1 MRRIRL
7 KPLTLILVA
16 VAVVLL
22 VVAIVFFAT
31 SHPLRGIAL
40 IVLAVLAGLGAWFTS
55 RTAGPRA

>member
-22 VVAIVFFAT
+22 VVAIVFFVT

-55 RTAGPRA
+55 RTGEPSA